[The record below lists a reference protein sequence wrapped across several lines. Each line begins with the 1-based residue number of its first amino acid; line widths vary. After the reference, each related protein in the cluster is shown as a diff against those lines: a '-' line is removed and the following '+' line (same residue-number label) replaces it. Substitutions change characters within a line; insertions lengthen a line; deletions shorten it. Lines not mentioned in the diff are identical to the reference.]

1 MKRFVKVLDS
11 IIDTEWLVASYLN
24 KDHTKL
30 YIKQSE
36 NSTLEFTG
44 TVDEIERA
52 QVKLWE
58 QIEKINKE
66 SA

>member
-1 MKRFVKVLDS
+1 MKRFVKVLDA
-11 IIDTEWLVASYLN
+11 IVDTDWLVSSYLN

-36 NSTLEFTG
+36 NCTLEFTG
-44 TVDEIERA
+44 TVDEIETA

-58 QIEKINKE
+58 QI
-66 SA
+66 